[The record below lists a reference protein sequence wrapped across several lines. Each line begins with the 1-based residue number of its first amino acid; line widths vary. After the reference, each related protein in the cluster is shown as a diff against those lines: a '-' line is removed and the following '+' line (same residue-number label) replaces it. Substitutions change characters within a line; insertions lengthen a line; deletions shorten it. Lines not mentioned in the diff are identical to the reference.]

1 MATYLFTWNP
11 TKWDWETLEEDSA
24 SYRRRGFVDGRWS
37 CGVTKRIVPGDRV
50 FLIKLG
56 PHKPT
61 GIMASGFAVSS
72 PFQAPHYSDASKTA
86 NYIDL
91 RYDILLNPSDEKLL
105 DRDILEVELPEVRW
119 SPQGSGI
126 TIPPDAA
133 ARLEEMWSEQITSIG
148 LSPSKSPDE
157 IVAPERYWEG
167 AVRRIAVD
175 AYERDPRARRAC
187 LKHHGLTCCVCG
199 FDFAVA
205 YGDLG
210 KGFIHVHH
218 LKQLSDIGS
227 EYEVDPI
234 TDLVPVCPNCH
245 AMLHKRNPPMAPED
259 LRITMKKANKTVV
272 ATAGNVP
279 LSLRSDS
286 PISAVPHL

>member
-1 MATYLFTWNP
+1 
-11 TKWDWETLEEDSA
+11 
-24 SYRRRGFVDGRWS
+24 
-37 CGVTKRIVPGDRV
+37 
-50 FLIKLG
+50 
-56 PHKPT
+56 
-61 GIMASGFAVSS
+61 MASGFAVSS
-72 PFQAPHYSDASKTA
+72 PFQATHYSDASKTA

-105 DRDILEVELPEVRW
+105 DRDILEEELPEVRW

-133 ARLEEMWSEQITSIG
+133 ARLEEMWSDQITSIG

-175 AYERDPRARRAC
+175 AYERDPRARKAC
-187 LKHHGLTCCVCG
+187 LKHHGLICCVCG
-199 FDFAVA
+199 FDFAKA

-234 TDLVPVCPNCH
+234 IDLVPVCPNCH
-245 AMLHKRNPPMAPED
+245 AMLHKRNPPLSPED
-259 LRITMKKANKTVV
+259 LRITIKKANKAAHRT
-272 ATAGNVP
+272 G
-279 LSLRSDS
+279 
-286 PISAVPHL
+286 

>member
-11 TKWDWETLEEDSA
+11 TKWDWVTLEEDSA
-24 SYRRRGFVDGRWS
+24 TYRRKGFIDGRWS

-56 PHKPT
+56 PQKPT

-72 PFQAPHYSDASKTA
+72 PFQAPHYTDASKTA

-105 DRDILEVELPEVRW
+105 DRNILEESLPNVRW

-126 TIPPDAA
+126 TIPPDTA

-175 AYERDPRARRAC
+175 AYERDPRARKAC
-187 LKHHGLTCCVCG
+187 LRHHGLSCCVCE
-199 FDFAVA
+199 FDFADA

-234 TDLVPVCPNCH
+234 RDLVPVCPNCH
-245 AMLHKRNPPMAPED
+245 AMLHKRNPPLSLED
-259 LRITMKKANKTVV
+259 LRITIKKSSKTAV
-272 ATAGNVP
+272 ASAGNV
-279 LSLRSDS
+279 S
-286 PISAVPHL
+286 I

>member
-1 MATYLFTWNP
+1 LKSFFKAQDFNTFYSTHMATYLFTWNP
-11 TKWDWETLEEDSA
+11 AKWDWETLDEDSA
-24 SYRRRGFVDGRWS
+24 LYRRRGFVDGRWS

-61 GIMASGFAVSS
+61 GIMASGFAVST
-72 PFQAPHYSDASKTA
+72 PFAETHYADASKTA
-86 NYIDL
+86 NYINL
-91 RYDILLNPSDEKLL
+91 RYDILLNPSEEKLL
-105 DRDILEVELPEVRW
+105 GRDILEEELPNVRW

-133 ARLEEMWSEQITSIG
+133 ARLEEMWSDQIASIG

-157 IVAPERYWEG
+157 IVAPERSWEG

-187 LKHHGLTCCVCG
+187 LKHHGVICCVCG
-199 FDFAVA
+199 FDFSKTF
-205 YGDLG
+205 GDLG

-218 LKQLSDIGS
+218 LRQLSEIGS

-234 TDLVPVCPNCH
+234 NDLVPVCPNCH
-245 AMLHKRNPPMAPED
+245 AMLHKRTPPLTPSD
-259 LRITMKKANKTVV
+259 LRTLISNSEKVSV
-272 ATAGNVP
+272 GNG
-279 LSLRSDS
+279 
-286 PISAVPHL
+286 